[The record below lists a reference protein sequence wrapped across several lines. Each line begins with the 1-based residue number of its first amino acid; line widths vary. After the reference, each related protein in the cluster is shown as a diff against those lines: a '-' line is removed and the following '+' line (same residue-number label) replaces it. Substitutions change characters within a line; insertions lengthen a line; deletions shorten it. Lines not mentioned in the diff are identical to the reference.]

1 MSRKD
6 NQMNNPIDQPLTQSE
21 MDDLISHLAIHF
33 SEVEEIGIDEHLAEG
48 TLDALASDFMA
59 FYNAIVNHNSPL
71 PTIFR
76 S

>member
-1 MSRKD
+1 MD
-6 NQMNNPIDQPLTQSE
+6 NPIDQPLTQSD
-21 MDDLISHLAIHF
+21 MDELIFHLANNF
-33 SEVEEIGIDEHLAEG
+33 SDIVEDGIDEHLAEG

>member
-1 MSRKD
+1 MD
-6 NQMNNPIDQPLTQSE
+6 NPIDQPLTQPE
-21 MDDLISHLAIHF
+21 MDELILHLANNF
-33 SEVEEIGIDEHLAEG
+33 SDVVEGGIDEYLAEG